1 MAWVQFPFPECPH
14 CRTSWAVSRHR
25 HCYRHGS
32 MEVQPDSRTVRCD
45 GCAERWPVGQTNFFC
60 ACGWQFSTT
69 DVDHAVEQIIYSARL
84 LARLID
90 QHNDEIARIR
100 SQGRESFRSWLNGM
114 AQRFGG
120 KLGAAMGH
128 VVGAVVRMFF

>member
-1 MAWVQFPFPECPH
+1 
-14 CRTSWAVSRHR
+14 
-25 HCYRHGS
+25 
-32 MEVQPDSRTVRCD
+32 MEVEPDSRNVQCD
-45 GCAERWPVGQTNFFC
+45 GCSERWSVRDTNFYC
-60 ACGWQFSTT
+60 ACGWQFSAA
-69 DVDHAVEQIIYSARL
+69 DVDHAIGQIIFSARL

-100 SQGRESFRSWLNGM
+100 SQGRESFHSWLNGI

-120 KLGAAMGH
+120 KLGAVMGH